1 MLAKSTYFMFF
12 VCFALWGL
20 IACSSKPKDN
30 FQNLSA
36 DQFEELILDEN
47 VQCVDVRTPAEYND
61 GHIPN
66 STNINVS
73 DDSFAGMADDLL
85 EKERPVAV
93 YCRSGKRSRKA
104 ANILQKKGFVVYN
117 LDKGYMNWTELG
129 KSTVQ

>member
-1 MLAKSTYFMFF
+1 MFF

-30 FQNLSA
+30 FKNISS
-36 DQFEELILDEN
+36 DEFEQLILDER
-47 VQCVDVRTPAEYND
+47 VQCLDVRTPDEYSE

-66 STNINVS
+66 SKNINVS
-73 DDSFAGMADDLL
+73 DESFAGLADDML

-104 ANILQKKGFVVYN
+104 CTILSKKGFVVYN
-117 LDKGYMNWTELG
+117 LDKGILNWQELG
-129 KSTVQ
+129 KPTVK